1 MCVSYDGTWHYL
13 RRLTDEE
20 IVQQVTGCGHMI
32 TSTYVY
38 IRKLVM
44 NTKVCSTA
52 PFASFPD
59 RTDNDF
65 WKDDYHPVSVST
77 LVYTL
82 HTHDKN

>member
-1 MCVSYDGTWHYL
+1 
-13 RRLTDEE
+13 
-20 IVQQVTGCGHMI
+20 MI
-32 TSTYVY
+32 TSTY
-38 IRKLVM
+38 IHKLVM

-65 WKDDYHPVSVST
+65 WKDDYHPVSVGT

-82 HTHDKN
+82 HTHKN